1 MDGRVEVAASHCAA
15 AAAAAASTMVCG
27 RAVADALYGSAM
39 MEQRRN
45 EQHAGFKDGCIRD
58 AAMYCSLK
66 KS

>member
-1 MDGRVEVAASHCAA
+1 ML
-15 AAAAAASTMVCG
+15 CG
-27 RAVADALYGSAM
+27 GAVADALYGGVM

>member
-1 MDGRVEVAASHCAA
+1 ML
-15 AAAAAASTMVCG
+15 CG
-27 RAVADALYGSAM
+27 GAVADALYGGVM

-58 AAMYCSLK
+58 TAMYCSLK

>member
-1 MDGRVEVAASHCAA
+1 MVAWRWRRGVAATAA
-15 AAAAAASTMVCG
+15 AAAAACG
-27 RAVADALYGSAM
+27 GAVADALYGGVM